1 MYYFANK
8 MYDIYSLHILLMAA
22 NILTEEQII
31 KAQLNNGY

>member
-1 MYYFANK
+1 MYYFANN
-8 MYDIYSLHILLMAA
+8 MYDIYSLQILLMAA